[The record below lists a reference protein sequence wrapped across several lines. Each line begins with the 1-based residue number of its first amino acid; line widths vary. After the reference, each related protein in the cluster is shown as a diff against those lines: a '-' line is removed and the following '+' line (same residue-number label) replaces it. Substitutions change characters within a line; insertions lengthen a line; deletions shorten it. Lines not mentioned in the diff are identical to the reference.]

1 MLVGD
6 CRVSLTLSVLRELYV
21 LILVGKRSQC
31 VSPVRTDGIR
41 VGWDVVVLTWS
52 AGVKMLQSP

>member
-1 MLVGD
+1 MLFGD
-6 CRVSLTLSVLRELYV
+6 CGVFLTVSVFRELCI

-31 VSPVRTDGIR
+31 VSPLRTDGIR
-41 VGWDVVVLTWS
+41 VGWDVVILTWL